1 MRWLS
6 LKVVLV
12 TCICFSFNGQP
23 LLAQVDTVKRTD
35 VSRFADGI
43 YHNLSSPLRWN
54 KKGWTTTAIVL
65 GSTAVISLL
74 DEPVN
79 RFWQGKRNPFL
90 DVANET
96 GYWYGTPYSG
106 MTLTAGIYITGLV
119 FKNEWARETGLVL
132 GTAFTT
138 STLIVAVFKPLV
150 GRARPGNE
158 VGIYEFH
165 PFTSQARFHAFP
177 SGHAIIASTLSL
189 VLAKRI
195 NNKPLKILF
204 YTLAASTAFC
214 RLYTNAHW
222 LSDVALGGAIAC
234 FTASNT
240 NRHLSGNHFKK
251 PRKTN
256 VSMTPNLGG
265 MTLRICFN

>member
-1 MRWLS
+1 MRR
-6 LKVVLV
+6 VAEGV
-12 TCICFSFNGQP
+12 
-23 LLAQVDTVKRTD
+23 
-35 VSRFADGI
+35 
-43 YHNLSSPLRWN
+43 YHNLSSALRWN
-54 KKGWTTTAIVL
+54 KKDWTTTAIVL
-65 GSTAVISLL
+65 GSTAAISLL

-79 RFWQGKRNPFL
+79 RFWEGKQDPFL
-90 DVANET
+90 DVANEA

-106 MTLTAGIYITGLV
+106 MILTGGFYVTGLI

-138 STLIVAVFKPLV
+138 STLIVSVFKPLV
-150 GRARPGNE
+150 GRTRPGNG
-158 VGIYEFH
+158 VDIYEFH
-165 PFTSQARFHAFP
+165 PFTSQGRFHAFP
-177 SGHAIIASTLSL
+177 SGHAIISCTLSL

-195 NNKPLKILF
+195 NNTSLKIFF

-222 LSDVALGGAIAC
+222 LSDVALGGAIGW

-240 NRHLSGNHFKK
+240 NRHLLGNHFKK
-251 PRKTN
+251 LRKSN

-265 MTLRICFN
+265 MTFRVCFN